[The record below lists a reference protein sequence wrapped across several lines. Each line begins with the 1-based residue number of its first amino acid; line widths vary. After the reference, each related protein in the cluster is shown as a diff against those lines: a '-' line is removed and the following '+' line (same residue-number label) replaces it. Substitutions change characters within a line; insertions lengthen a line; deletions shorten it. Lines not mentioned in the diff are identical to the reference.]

1 LNSICHLP
9 RLATK
14 LLIAIPSEP
23 EWASI
28 GAVRSVLSRKAKSN
42 ISSAGAIEA
51 RHAREPLFSKH
62 ALIGVMLVQS
72 VEWQRVCGAL
82 RGCVAATL
90 FLSLAGCL
98 SPLRSPLEM
107 AGVGPGDSVDPARN
121 ADFVARY
128 PDPAGGQAIL
138 TGAPARPQIFPGA
151 DGRSA
156 AAARPSG
163 NAPADDF
170 QDLAH
175 GASADTSEARGIE
188 VNFDNADIQTVA
200 KSILSDTLGL
210 NVTVDPR
217 VQGNV
222 TIVSSA
228 PIPRK
233 DLLAAFESVLR
244 MSNAAII
251 RDANLVKIVPLPE
264 AAGAGGVSLHAG
276 EAGFGVTIVPLR
288 YASAAAIA
296 KTAENFLSRPGSL
309 RADTAR
315 NLLMIQG
322 TSAERQSALE
332 MIMSFDVEWL
342 RNQSVGIYP
351 LKATSPDTMIRE
363 LERVFETGEGGQGQG
378 MINFQPIPRMNA
390 VMAVSHN
397 RKFLDQTTQWI
408 RRLDKSDTSG
418 TTIRIYRLEHGA
430 ALKIA
435 KILNDIF
442 VGKSATATD
451 NAANQVAPGANAGQS
466 KLDALGGGLSTS
478 GTATNNTS
486 NTAISNTN
494 PQPNTSLT
502 NSSSASTASSFD
514 DFSGSGK
521 DKKGDADL
529 NTGSLPKGVFQNVR
543 ITADTTNNS
552 IVIFSNQDDYKV
564 IERSLRELD
573 RPQLQVQIEATIA
586 EVTLTDALQYGVQYY
601 LGSSDIGAGVNNGSI
616 SLTTSAA
623 TALISQALPGLNVL
637 LGAQASPKVVLS
649 ALSTLTSVKV
659 LSAPSLVVTD
669 NQPAFLQ
676 VGDSVPISTGSATVL
691 SASNTVVNTI
701 TMQDTGVILKVW
713 PHVHANGMVE
723 LEIEQEVSSVV
734 GGVSATTTNLNPTI
748 SQRRIHSTI
757 AVASGQTVLLG
768 GLMSE
773 EDDKT
778 QTGIPILR
786 QIRGI
791 GDLFGTTNGSKLR
804 TEIIVFVKPNVIRNG
819 FDAQNVAEDFRAGL
833 STMHSNA
840 TVFSGRDSPDPRSL
854 VTK

>member
-1 LNSICHLP
+1 M
-9 RLATK
+9 
-14 LLIAIPSEP
+14 
-23 EWASI
+23 
-28 GAVRSVLSRKAKSN
+28 G
-42 ISSAGAIEA
+42 
-51 RHAREPLFSKH
+51 
-62 ALIGVMLVQS
+62 
-72 VEWQRVCGAL
+72 
-82 RGCVAATL
+82 
-90 FLSLAGCL
+90 
-98 SPLRSPLEM
+98 
-107 AGVGPGDSVDPARN
+107 GVGPGDAVDPARN
-121 ADFVARY
+121 ADLVAHY
-128 PDPAGGQAIL
+128 PSAVGGEAIL
-138 TGAPARPQIFPGA
+138 TGTPPRPQIFPGTDA
-151 DGRSA
+151 RSTSWP
-156 AAARPSG
+156 RSSG
-163 NAPADDF
+163 NAQADDF
-170 QDLAH
+170 QDVVRTPRGGGIE
-175 GASADTSEARGIE
+175 GAGAEGSGIE

-210 NVTVDPR
+210 NVVVDPR
-217 VQGNV
+217 IQGNV
-222 TIVSSA
+222 TIVSSG

-233 DLLAAFESVLR
+233 DLFAAFENVMR
-244 MSNAAII
+244 MSNAAVV
-251 RDANLVKIVPLPE
+251 RDGSLVKILPLPE
-264 AAGAGGVSLHAG
+264 AAGAGRIALNAGG

-296 KTAENFLSRPGSL
+296 KTAENFLARPGAL
-309 RADTAR
+309 RADTTR

-322 TSAERQSALE
+322 TLSERQNALD
-332 MIMSFDVEWL
+332 MITSFDVEWL

-351 LKATSPDTMIRE
+351 LKATSPDTMIHE

-397 RKFLDQTTQWI
+397 RKILDQTTQWI

-418 TTIRIYRLEHGA
+418 TTVRVYRLEHGA
-430 ALKIA
+430 AAKIA

-442 VGKSATATD
+442 VGRGGGAAAD
-451 NAANQVAPGANAGQS
+451 NAASQVAPGSNSGQS

-486 NTAISNTN
+486 NTAISNAN

-502 NSSSASTASSFD
+502 NNTGGLTASSFD
-514 DFSGSGK
+514 DFSGR
-521 DKKGDADL
+521 DKKSSDSEAAS
-529 NTGSLPKGVFQNVR
+529 GSLPRGIFQNVR

-552 IVIFSNQDDYKV
+552 IIIFSNQDDYRV

-573 RPQLQVQIEATIA
+573 RPQLQVAIEATIA

-601 LGSSDIGAGVNNGSI
+601 IGSSDIGAGKNNGSI

-637 LGAQASPKVVLS
+637 LGSQASPKVVLS

-691 SASNTVVNTI
+691 SASNTIVNTI

-713 PHVHANGMVE
+713 PHIHANGMVE
-723 LEIEQEVSSVV
+723 LEIEQQVSSVV
-734 GGVSATTTNLNPTI
+734 GGVSAVTTNLNPTI

-757 AVASGQTVLLG
+757 AVVSGQTVLLG
-768 GLMSE
+768 GMMKE

-778 QTGIPILR
+778 QSGIPLLHE
-786 QIRGI
+786 IRGI
-791 GDLFGTTNGSKLR
+791 GDLFGTTNGTKNR
-804 TEIIVFVKPNVIRNG
+804 TEIIVFVKPSVIRNG

-840 TVFSGRDSPDPRSL
+840 TVFSGRDAPEQRPI